1 MSAFELS
8 KTRLFEGVWEGVLT
22 AVDENTEQPD
32 LGVTH
37 LDKPLGELRLKETE
51 EPNQWSVRVPIP
63 IELISDGAQT
73 FLIFD
78 RDTGET
84 LDSYTIIAG
93 DAVSEDIRAEVAL
106 LRAELDMVKRAF
118 RRYCAETT

>member
-37 LDKPLGELRLKETE
+37 LDKPLGELRLKETG

-63 IELISDGAQT
+63 IELIGDGAQT

-118 RRYCAETT
+118 RRHCAETT

>member
-37 LDKPLGELRLKETE
+37 LDKPLGELRLKETG

>member
-22 AVDENTEQPD
+22 AIDENGTQPD

-37 LDKPLGELRLKETE
+37 LDKPLGELQLKETKE
-51 EPNQWSVRVPIP
+51 SNQWAVRIPIP
-63 IELISDGAQT
+63 IELIGDGAQT

-78 RDTGET
+78 KDTGET
-84 LDSYTIIAG
+84 LDSFTIISG
-93 DAVSEDIRAEVAL
+93 DAVSDDIRAEVAL
-106 LRAELDMVKRAF
+106 LRAELDLVKRAF
-118 RRYCAETT
+118 RRHCVETT

>member
-22 AVDENTEQPD
+22 AADENTEQPD

-37 LDKPLGELRLKETE
+37 LDKPLGELRLKETG

-63 IELISDGAQT
+63 IELIGDGAQT

-84 LDSYTIIAG
+84 LDSFTIIAG
-93 DAVSEDIRAEVAL
+93 DAVSDGIRAEVAL
-106 LRAELDMVKRAF
+106 LCAELDMVKRAL
-118 RRYCAETT
+118 RRHCAATT